1 MKPKEAAFLD
11 AIRRNPADD
20 VTRSVYAD
28 WLDEQGGEA
37 NAKKSA
43 FLRLVSR
50 LAEAPSGTDEPTPL
64 RTDLREMAKGLDKKW
79 VRVVC
84 TVPIELCR
92 IELEFAYECPKQ
104 WDRLRPT
111 AKDNV
116 RCCKACA
123 QNVYYCTSLSDARKK
138 GRFHCVAIDPRLSR
152 RSGDL
157 SRSPRRVRMGRFLPP
172 RLVPPLDE

>member
-1 MKPKEAAFLD
+1 LNEEVAFLD
-11 AIRRNPADD
+11 AIRKKPGDD
-20 VTRSVYAD
+20 VTRLVYAD

-37 NAKKSA
+37 NTNKSK
-43 FLRLVSR
+43 FLRVVCR
-50 LAEAPSGTDEPTPL
+50 LAGLADGADEYESL
-64 RTDLREMAKGLDKKW
+64 RSALRELAKHLDKKW

-84 TVPIELCR
+84 TVPIELCC

-104 WDRLRPT
+104 WHRLRPT

-116 RCCKACA
+116 RYCEACA
-123 QNVYYCTSLSDARKK
+123 ENVYYCTSLSDARKK
-138 GRFHCVAIDPRLSR
+138 GGFHCVAIDPRLSR

-157 SRSPRRVRMGRFLPP
+157 SRSRRVRMGRFLPP